1 MIDIVK
7 EIFDTVQATV
17 ETLTTTCRRI
27 ESIDF
32 EDSSILT
39 WLGYA
44 HYAMGTPLYVL
55 FTTVVLIG
63 LGVSLWSFMLKGI
76 MYLRSLLPW

>member
-7 EIFDTVQATV
+7 EIFDTVAATV
-17 ETLTTTCRRI
+17 ETLNTTCENI
-27 ESIDF
+27 NSIDF
-32 EDSSILT
+32 EDSELMT

-55 FTTVVLIG
+55 FTTVTLIG
-63 LGVSLWSFMLKGI
+63 VGVSLWSFMLKGI
-76 MYLRSLLPW
+76 SYIRNLLPW